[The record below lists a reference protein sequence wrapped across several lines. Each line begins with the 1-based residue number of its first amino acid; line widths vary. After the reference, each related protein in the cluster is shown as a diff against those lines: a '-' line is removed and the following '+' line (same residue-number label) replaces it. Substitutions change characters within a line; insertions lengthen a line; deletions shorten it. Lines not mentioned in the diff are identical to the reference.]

1 MFSNFSRTVVRSSQ
15 PPFVRHR
22 IVRCF
27 HASSIPSIGSST
39 GEDEKDTTL
48 PLANPSK
55 NTIRLSKLL
64 SHDATNVTLS
74 RRQAERR
81 IRDGEVTLAGK
92 VVQTPQLLVDFDEI
106 MANSLENRPLIKLS
120 GKPLLFNPA
129 FTSTS
134 SDEKHSALLPKIWAV
149 HKIKGEVVSEN
160 DPHGRP
166 SLLER
171 LKRSGVGRIKQAGK
185 RKQQQ
190 LHLKPIGRLDIPS
203 EGLILVTND
212 GTFAREMELPS
223 SKIRREY
230 RVRVHGKLTSY
241 KLDRIRK
248 GGIEYENVRYPA
260 MKVAVEKPRRSRANS
275 SNTWLRGVSLYV
287 CSGYVFATSV
297 AMLRV
302 LNVYK
307 TFSFLLCSLCP
318 TNTYQS
324 HAPKEKTDKF
334 ETFLVHWAVRGKL
347 INIDIA
353 IGAAK
358 FRLTKRFVFH
368 SFFNCCDHL
377 MQCP

>member
-15 PPFVRHR
+15 PAFVRNR

-27 HASSIPSIGSST
+27 HASLPSTGSST

-106 MANSLENRPLIKLS
+106 MANSSENRPLIKLS

-129 FTSTS
+129 FTSTN
-134 SDEKHSALLPKIWAV
+134 SDEKHSALVPKIWAV

-171 LKRSGVGRIKQAGK
+171 LKRSGVGRMKQAGK

-230 RVRVHGKLTSY
+230 RVRVHGKLTTY

-260 MKVAVEKPRRSRANS
+260 MKVAVEKPRRSRSNS
-275 SNTWLRGVSLYV
+275 SNTWLRGVSLCVYT
-287 CSGYVFATSV
+287 GYVYAKSV
-297 AMLRV
+297 A
-302 LNVYK
+302 NV
-307 TFSFLLCSLCP
+307 
-318 TNTYQS
+318 
-324 HAPKEKTDKF
+324 E
-334 ETFLVHWAVRGKL
+334 G
-347 INIDIA
+347 
-353 IGAAK
+353 
-358 FRLTKRFVFH
+358 TKRIQNLFFSSLFSLFNEHLLVTCTEGKNRQIRNVF
-368 SFFNCCDHL
+368 SALGCTW
-377 MQCP
+377 